1 MTTLEKTNS
10 ENEKYGENY
19 VKAGTVLYH
28 GIYSEKIDIKDGKN
42 ILYFGLES
50 LPSLAILTEHQN
62 KREDKG
68 RLLVFKAKED
78 IILASTRS
86 IDIYFQTWLINEEDK
101 AQLKKDFINP
111 NNIVATTISNEV
123 VLIFNS
129 NEDFDRKMELIQTWE
144 VPMEKVYDYL
154 DTLPRF
160 AETIFTDTDIIIKA
174 KAMLHKMDLVNKIED
189 YINSILVA
197 Q

>member
-1 MTTLEKTNS
+1 
-10 ENEKYGENY
+10 
-19 VKAGTVLYH
+19 
-28 GIYSEKIDIKDGKN
+28 
-42 ILYFGLES
+42 
-50 LPSLAILTEHQN
+50 
-62 KREDKG
+62 
-68 RLLVFKAKED
+68 
-78 IILASTRS
+78 
-86 IDIYFQTWLINEEDK
+86 
-101 AQLKKDFINP
+101 
-111 NNIVATTISNEV
+111 
-123 VLIFNS
+123 
-129 NEDFDRKMELIQTWE
+129 MELIQTWE